1 MYTLPKSYRLFYNQ
15 IKQIINAT
23 PSHRFFRAI
32 DLSITVWLF
41 FRSLNHLAMFFSNFE
56 YDFWRYDYAA
66 AYGYYFPK
74 DYNLILE
81 IIIVDAL
88 LFGILSQY
96 LLCYSSP
103 DCMAWR
109 LLNELVL
116 VNVDIYLNCTTSDK
130 ITKAKRSKGNIA
142 HSRCKLKRVSFLKKI
157 NIFAKF
163 KRFFNK
169 WWFLKNVNLDQ
180 MMQTNLKFLPNLNL
194 NSRVW
199 ICLTLDVLELYYP
212 PFVLTY
218 SKLKLLEFKYCLT
231 NMCLVFI

>member
-1 MYTLPKSYRLFYNQ
+1 MLSLPKSYRLFYYQ
-15 IKQIINAT
+15 IKQIINVT
-23 PSHRFFRAI
+23 PSHRFLRAF

-41 FRSLNHLAMFFSNFE
+41 FRSLNHLAMFLSNFE
-56 YDFWRYDYAA
+56 YEFWRFDYFA

-88 LFGILSQY
+88 LFGIFSQY

-103 DCMAWR
+103 DCMAWKF
-109 LLNELVL
+109 LNDLVL
-116 VNVDIYLNCTTSDK
+116 VNVDIYLNCTTSEQ
-130 ITKAKRSKGNIA
+130 IIKAKRSKEKGNIA
-142 HSRCKLKRVSFLKKI
+142 DSRYKLKRVSFLKRI

-199 ICLTLDVLELYYP
+199 LCLALDVIELYFP
-212 PFVLTY
+212 LFVLTY
-218 SKLKLLEFKYCLT
+218 SKLKLLALK
-231 NMCLVFI
+231 